1 MRQDKKDRISELTR
15 ISRTRELTEEE
26 QTERAALRQEY
37 LAEWRRGAVETLES
51 VRVVTPDGK
60 EHKLKK
66 KVENIDDY
74 KS

>member
-1 MRQDKKDRISELTR
+1 MTQEKKDRISELTR
-15 ISRTRELTEEE
+15 ISRARTLTAEE
-26 QTERAALRQEY
+26 QAERAALRQEY